1 MSGELVAQP
10 VYRSHGTRLALAD
23 RFRLAIAKSHARRM
37 LSRMLRATE
46 NIREKQTETL
56 LEKVRRN
63 ASSEY
68 GRAHGFDSIRS
79 EADFRKQ
86 IPVTSYED
94 LQPYIDKVKAGDLGA
109 MFGPGQT
116 VHMFAK
122 TSGTCDS
129 PKYIPVT
136 DHFLAEY
143 RRGWNAFGVK
153 VLMDHPGCF
162 LRPIVQVSS
171 RMDEEYTSGG
181 FPCGAISGLM
191 AATQKRLVR
200 RYYVVPSE
208 IAYVADAMA
217 RYYSVLRFSVTTNA
231 AFVVTAS
238 PATQL
243 RLAKVG
249 DENAPCLIRDV
260 HDGTIAKE
268 FEIPSDVRRKLER
281 RLTPDPKAASRLES
295 ILNSTGRLL
304 PKHYWNLGFLANWTG
319 GTMGLYLRDFPEYFG
334 DVPVRDIG
342 LLASEGRMS
351 IPIEDGSPSGI
362 LDVADN
368 YFEFIPKDEYGTNQ
382 PTVLGASE
390 LEAGQEYFI
399 LLTTSAGFYR
409 YDIGD
414 LVRVTGFHREA
425 PLIEFLHKGQ
435 HTCSLTGEKLSEK
448 QVVMAFE
455 DVADRFGYEGR
466 NFVLAPKWEPLPHY
480 LLHLESDHGLVP
492 ARAKVLADAL
502 DERLCAINIE
512 YKSKRSSGRLGSVQ
526 VNLLPHRWLA
536 EYDRVLSRRN
546 RPANEQFKHRF
557 LFSELDADAEF
568 PRNDA
573 GSMPASITNRRLAT

>member
-37 LSRMLRATE
+37 LTRMLRATE
-46 NIREKQTETL
+46 NLREKQTATL
-56 LEKVRRN
+56 LEKIQRN
-63 ASSEY
+63 STSEY
-68 GRAHGFDSIRS
+68 GWAHRFDQIKSV
-79 EADFRKQ
+79 ADFRRQ
-86 IPVTSYED
+86 IPITSYED
-94 LQPYIDKVKAGDLGA
+94 LKPYIEKVKAGDLGA

-162 LRPIVQVSS
+162 LRPIVQVAS
-171 RMDEEYTSGG
+171 RMDEEFTSGG

-208 IAYVADAMA
+208 VAYVADAMA
-217 RYYSVLRFSVTTNA
+217 RYYCVLRFSIATNA

-243 RLAKVG
+243 RLARVG
-249 DENAPCLIRDV
+249 DEHAQQLIRDV
-260 HDGTIAKE
+260 RDGTIGRE
-268 FEIPSDVRRKLER
+268 FDIPGEVRSKLEAQ
-281 RLTPDPKAASRLES
+281 LAANPTEANRLES

-319 GTMGLYLRDFPEYFG
+319 GTMGLYLRDFKKYFG

-368 YFEFIPKDEYGTNQ
+368 YFEFIPKEEYGTNQ
-382 PTVLGASE
+382 PTVLGANE
-390 LEAGQEYFI
+390 LEEGQEYFI

-414 LVRVTGFHREA
+414 LVRVTGFYRDA

-435 HTCSLTGEKLSEK
+435 HTSSLTGEKLSEK

-455 DVADRFGYEGR
+455 NIAERFDHEYR
-466 NFVLAPKWEPLPHY
+466 NFVLAPKWGEVPYY
-480 LLHLESDHGLVP
+480 LLHLESDQGFDA
-492 ARAKVLADAL
+492 ARAQMLADAL

-512 YKSKRSSGRLGSVQ
+512 YDSKRSSGRLGPVRA
-526 VNLLPHRWLA
+526 NLLPHRWLA

-557 LFSELDADAEF
+557 LFSELDADRDF
-568 PRNDA
+568 PRAHANGLSA
-573 GSMPASITNRRLAT
+573 PEANRRLAT

>member
-10 VYRSHGTRLALAD
+10 VYRSHGARLALAD
-23 RFRLAIAKSHARRM
+23 RLRLAVAKSHARRM
-37 LSRMLRATE
+37 LNRMLRATE
-46 NIREKQTETL
+46 NLRDKQTATL

-68 GRAHGFDSIRS
+68 GREHGFDKIKSV
-79 EADFRKQ
+79 ADFRRQ
-86 IPVTSYED
+86 IPITTYED
-94 LQPYIDKVKAGDLGA
+94 LKPYVEKVKSGDLGA

-153 VLMDHPGCF
+153 VLMDHPGSF
-162 LRPIVQVSS
+162 LRPIVQVAS

-200 RYYVVPSE
+200 RYYVVPPE
-208 IAYVADAMA
+208 VAYVAEARA
-217 RYYSVLRFSVTTNA
+217 RYYSVLRFSIATNA

-243 RLAKVG
+243 RLARLG
-249 DENAPCLIRDV
+249 DEYAEQLIRDV
-260 HDGTIAKE
+260 RDGTIDNK
-268 FEIPSDVRRKLER
+268 FEIPDRIRSRLEAH
-281 RLTPDPKAASRLES
+281 LKPNPIEADRLES
-295 ILNSTGRLL
+295 ILDSTGHLL

-319 GTMGLYLRDFPEYFG
+319 GTMGLYLRDFNKYFG

-368 YFEFIPKDEYGTNQ
+368 YFEFIPKDEYESSQ
-382 PTVLGASE
+382 PTVLGANE
-390 LEAGQEYFI
+390 LEEGQEYFI

-409 YDIGD
+409 YNIGD
-414 LVRVTGFHREA
+414 LVRVTGFYREA

-435 HTCSLTGEKLSEK
+435 HTSSLTGEKLSEK

-455 DVADRFGYEGR
+455 NIAENYRYEGR
-466 NFVLAPKWEPLPHY
+466 NFVLAPKWDVVPYY
-480 LLHLESDHGLVP
+480 LLHLESDHGLDT
-492 ARAKVLADAL
+492 ARAQVLADAL
-502 DERLCAINIE
+502 DQRLCAINIE
-512 YKSKRSSGRLGSVQ
+512 YDSKRSSGRLGPVRA
-526 VNLLPHRWLA
+526 NLLPNRWLA
-536 EYDRVLSRRN
+536 EFDRVLSRRN

-557 LFSELDADAEF
+557 LFSELDADRDF
-568 PRNDA
+568 PRSHAND
-573 GSMPASITNRRLAT
+573 STVQNTNRRLAT

>member
-1 MSGELVAQP
+1 MSGELVAQT

-46 NIREKQTETL
+46 RLREKQTATL
-56 LEKVRRN
+56 LEKIRRN

-68 GRAHGFDSIRS
+68 GRAHGLDKIRS
-79 EADFRKQ
+79 DADFRRQ

-94 LQPYIDKVKAGDLGA
+94 LKPYIDKVKAGDLSA

-122 TSGTCDS
+122 TSGTCDC

-200 RYYVVPSE
+200 RYYVVPPE
-208 IAYVADAMA
+208 IAYVSDAAA
-217 RYYSVLRFSVTTNA
+217 RYYSVLRFSIATNA

-243 RLAKVG
+243 RLAKIG
-249 DENAPCLIRDV
+249 DEKAQCLIRDV
-260 HDGTIAKE
+260 RDGTIAHE
-268 FEIPSDVRRKLER
+268 FEIPADVRRKLEN
-281 RLTPDPKAASRLES
+281 RLHPDPGTASRLES
-295 ILNSTGRLL
+295 ILHSTGRLL

-368 YFEFIPKDEYGTNQ
+368 YFEFIPKDEYGTTQ

-390 LEAGQEYFI
+390 LESGQEYFI

-435 HTCSLTGEKLSEK
+435 HTSSLTGEKLSEK

-455 DVADRFGYEGR
+455 NIADRFGYEGR
-466 NFVLAPKWEPLPHY
+466 NFVLAPKWGEVPHY
-480 LLHLESDHGLVP
+480 LLHLESDHDLDA
-492 ARAKVLADAL
+492 ARAQMLAKAI
-502 DERLCAINIE
+502 DERLRAINIE
-512 YKSKRSSGRLGSVQ
+512 YDSKRSSGRLGPVQ
-526 VNLLPHRWLA
+526 VNLLPHRWLT

-557 LFSELDADAEF
+557 LFSELDADHDF
-568 PRNDA
+568 PRSHA
-573 GSMPASITNRRLAT
+573 GAVQASVINRRLAT

>member
-10 VYRSHGTRLALAD
+10 IHPPQGTRLALAD

-37 LSRMLRATE
+37 LTRMLRATE
-46 NIREKQTETL
+46 RLREQQTTTL
-56 LEKVRRN
+56 LAKIRRN

-68 GRAHGFDSIRS
+68 GKAHGFDNIRS
-79 EADFRKQ
+79 DADFRRQ

-94 LQPYIDKVKAGDLGA
+94 LKPYIDKVKAGNLDA

-122 TSGTCDS
+122 TSGTSDC

-200 RYYVVPSE
+200 RYYVVPFE

-217 RYYSVLRFSVTTNA
+217 RYYSVLRFSIATNA

-243 RLAKVG
+243 KLAKVG
-249 DENAPCLIRDV
+249 DENAQCLIRDV
-260 HDGTIAKE
+260 RDGTINAR
-268 FEIPSDVRRKLER
+268 FEIPDDVRRKLES
-281 RLTPDPKAASRLES
+281 RLAPDPNTARRLES
-295 ILNSTGRLL
+295 ILHSTGRLL

-351 IPIEDGSPSGI
+351 IPIDDGSPSGI

-368 YFEFIPKDEYGTNQ
+368 YFEFIPKDEYGTKH

-390 LEAGQEYFI
+390 LEADQEYYI

-425 PLIEFLHKGQ
+425 PLIEFLHKGE

-455 DVADRFGYEGR
+455 EAAERFGYKGR
-466 NFVLAPKWEPLPHY
+466 NFVLAPKWGPLPHY
-480 LLHLESDHGLVP
+480 LLHLESDDWLKP
-492 ARAKVLADAL
+492 DRAQMLADAL
-502 DERLCAINIE
+502 DERLRAINIE
-512 YKSKRSSGRLGSVQ
+512 YDSKRSSGRLGSV
-526 VNLLPHRWLA
+526 VANLLPNRWLA
-536 EYDRVLSRRN
+536 EYDRVLARRN

-557 LFSELDADAEF
+557 LFSELDADHDF
-568 PRNDA
+568 PRSQA
-573 GSMPASITNRRLAT
+573 GPSSASNMNRRLAT